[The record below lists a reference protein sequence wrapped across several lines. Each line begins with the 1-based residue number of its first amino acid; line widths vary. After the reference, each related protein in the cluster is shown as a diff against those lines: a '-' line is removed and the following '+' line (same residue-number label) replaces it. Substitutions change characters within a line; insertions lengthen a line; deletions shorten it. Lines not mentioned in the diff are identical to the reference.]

1 MNVFGERIRTI
12 RESKGLLLRQV
23 AAHLE
28 IDTALISKIERG
40 ERRLNREQV
49 VKLSSFFK
57 VSEEELLTLWVTE
70 RIINV
75 IVNEPFAIQGIEK
88 AKEILKVNQYEN

>member
-1 MNVFGERIRTI
+1 MNMFGERIRTI

-88 AKEILKVNQYEN
+88 AKEILKVTQYEN